1 MDSKPMKLTTFRKLL
16 RRKLQQD
23 NESRRSSLHVLIEM
37 MTACPDRKM
46 EIKFRI
52 GEKVEVTHSGQDL
65 YPRRYFESVT
75 EIEKTIQE
83 D

>member
-1 MDSKPMKLTTFRKLL
+1 M
-16 RRKLQQD
+16 

-37 MTACPDRKM
+37 IMAYPDRKM

-52 GEKVEVTHSGQDL
+52 GEKVEGTHRGQDL
-65 YPRRYFESVT
+65 SLPDDISNPSH